1 MHILIP
7 NYNTSD
13 YFINFYLMSAATDS
27 SSNPVKQENQQLLS

>member
-7 NYNTSD
+7 NYNTSV

-27 SSNPVKQENQQLLS
+27 SNPVKQENQQLLS